1 MKKDNYSN
9 SVKKLRKYLI
19 EKDKERQ
26 KWARENWF
34 HSGGRLYKLGRIAVP
49 IISIAGIIL
58 AIAVSIIHIWTIPDV
73 QKTVN
78 AGRIFNPNGKSD
90 SLIVPFCILVIFSI
104 TLLNIAFIRFIK
116 GKFEKSGV
124 LLFVSS
130 FVLFLCMLYRYFA
143 DKDIMPTKT
152 GSEGNEQ
159 FYFTFVLI
167 PMIIFVFLAIY
178 SLVLVILDYKDKKY
192 YDNLVEKTLKDITP
206 KIENQPMISE
216 EDYKKAIDEYIKKHK

>member
-9 SVKKLRKYLI
+9 SVKKLREYLI

-34 HSGGRLYKLGRIAVP
+34 HSGERLHKLGRIAVP

-73 QKTVN
+73 QKAVN
-78 AGRIFNPNGKSD
+78 GGNIYNPNGKSD
-90 SLIVPFCILVIFSI
+90 SLIFAYCILAGISI
-104 TLLNIAFIRFIK
+104 ILLNIAFIRFIK
-116 GKFEKSGV
+116 GKFEKSSV
-124 LLFVSS
+124 FLFVSS
-130 FVLFLCMLYRYFA
+130 FVLFICMLYRYLA

-206 KIENQPMISE
+206 KIENQPLISE